1 MIYILETTCSDYGL
15 ARILYTVKKGLNLIQ
30 LMGPILAMLAL
41 YINFTKLTA
50 NPEEKKYKKG
60 IINTLVAT
68 LLLFFVPILV
78 NITMTVLNNSGIKG
92 TNNIPKCWVDAE
104 KTYNKI
110 KNNSNGYVDV
120 TEGDDKYK
128 EAK

>member
-1 MIYILETTCSDYGL
+1 
-15 ARILYTVKKGLNLIQ
+15 
-30 LMGPILAMLAL
+30 
-41 YINFTKLTA
+41 
-50 NPEEKKYKKG
+50 
-60 IINTLVAT
+60 
-68 LLLFFVPILV
+68 
-78 NITMTVLNNSGIKG
+78 MTVLNNSDIKG